1 MGGSFETPATDFL
14 DAQLG
19 ITGVIVTCTVPVFTV
34 NFIRSRIFLDWPD
47 DPGRK
52 CVDYQH
58 IFTMVQSL
66 SAFYLTFVGF
76 TKSPQW
82 AGIGYIKIAPIIHLV
97 VTVGSLLVIPILV
110 VFQTAAMTQGIE
122 QSVYTGPLLIYPFI
136 SLCQIVQFPFIIVPR
151 IRHYFNIVQD
161 RKADMLRWHEL
172 KTAREKGTSVEPM
185 QPSINSA
192 EEKLLETEGAENEE
206 ERLHKKLFTG
216 LTKAPYCQYDRDPGC
231 GPLRIGEHLLLG
243 EDMYSLLFVS
253 FFNWELVKKCNE
265 ENEETEHLKEKM
277 LKQFAKAH
285 KERERAS
292 LDKKSTMSIMKNVLK
307 KQIEEERDAILDK
320 MVADETDEDHNEELT
335 IRQQRIRNLIS
346 GHSIQ
351 RADYIA

>member
-1 MGGSFETPATDFL
+1 M
-14 DAQLG
+14 
-19 ITGVIVTCTVPVFTV
+19 
-34 NFIRSRIFLDWPD
+34 
-47 DPGRK
+47 
-52 CVDYQH
+52 
-58 IFTMVQSL
+58 
-66 SAFYLTFVGF
+66 
-76 TKSPQW
+76 
-82 AGIGYIKIAPIIHLV
+82 
-97 VTVGSLLVIPILV
+97 
-110 VFQTAAMTQGIE
+110 
-122 QSVYTGPLLIYPFI
+122 
-136 SLCQIVQFPFIIVPR
+136 
-151 IRHYFNIVQD
+151 
-161 RKADMLRWHEL
+161 
-172 KTAREKGTSVEPM
+172 
-185 QPSINSA
+185 
-192 EEKLLETEGAENEE
+192 
-206 ERLHKKLFTG
+206 
-216 LTKAPYCQYDRDPGC
+216 
-231 GPLRIGEHLLLG
+231 G